1 MGSLT
6 LYRTYELGWARDL
19 RYGRVNLGEEGW
31 VIPSNVRKE
40 LAFLREE
47 QESVFDTEMQVVGKG
62 LSVVRPLR

>member
-1 MGSLT
+1 MGV
-6 LYRTYELGWARDL
+6 E
-19 RYGRVNLGEEGW
+19 GR

-47 QESVFDTEMQVVGKG
+47 QESVLDIGMLVAGRV